1 MDTASMGGWD
11 GMTDGKEL
19 WIQWQKLLDQTLVFK
34 NSKRFEK
41 MSPKQQDSYL
51 KTMHQKLKAINE
63 AAYEKDMDY
72 INRIKTQYGIQ

>member
-1 MDTASMGGWD
+1 MGGWD

-41 MSPKQQDSYL
+41 MSQKQQVEYL
-51 KTMHQKLKAINE
+51 KTMHQRLQAINE
-63 AAYEKDMDY
+63 AAYEKDMEY
-72 INRIKTQYGIQ
+72 INRIKVQYGIQ